1 MKNILYTWIIIFLLP
16 QQALAHLYWIEPAE
30 FYYYTKTKAMDDKVS
45 ETLTFE
51 FSGGDVYFNADTN
64 RSFGDDTAEYSFT
77 YLLPDGSTLKPTR
90 IFNGQTRLVVEA
102 EANQKGTY
110 TLAISRTGEPMYYAK
125 LADDSW
131 VAKAKDELTEQE
143 RLTAKVHGGYFQHSK
158 SYITLH
164 EMSDNWKKPLG
175 HSLEI
180 IPLSHP
186 NHLYVRDSLPMQVLY
201 QGKALAGAKL
211 HAVYQGYRAK
221 QHGKKP
227 ITTKTDE
234 QGKAVISFDKAS
246 RWLITVKHSEATA
259 NQIKADSH
267 EHQASLMLEV
277 NQLWVKEW
285 AETN

>member
-1 MKNILYTWIIIFLLP
+1 MKNIVYALIIIFLVP

-30 FYYYTKTKAMDDKVS
+30 FYYYAKTKAMDDKVS

-64 RSFGDDTAEYSFT
+64 RSFGDDASEYSFT
-77 YLLPDGSTLKPTR
+77 YLLPDGSTLKPTHT
-90 IFNGQTRLVVEA
+90 FNGKTRHVVEA

-110 TLAISRTGEPMYYAK
+110 TLAISRTGKPMYYSK

-131 VAKAKDELTEQE
+131 VAKAKDELTEKE
-143 RLTAKVHGGYFQHSK
+143 RLGAKVHGGYFQHSK

-164 EMSDNWKKPLG
+164 EMTNSWIKPVG

-186 NHLYVRDSLPMQVLY
+186 NDLYVGGSLPVQVLY
-201 QGKALAGAKL
+201 QGKPLAGAEL
-211 HAVYQGYRAK
+211 TAVFQGYRAK
-221 QHGKKP
+221 QHGEKP
-227 ITTKTDE
+227 MTVQADA
-234 QGKAVISFDKAS
+234 QGKAVIPFDRAS
-246 RWLITVKHSEATA
+246 RWLITVKHSEATT
-259 NQIKADSH
+259 NQSKTDSH

-277 NQLWVKEW
+277 NDPWVKEW
-285 AETN
+285 MN